1 MRIRYPFAGAFV
13 FLLILSA
20 YIGLLRHSESPS
32 VPANLQ
38 PNDKLLHVVTFFLL
52 SLIFYWIADISRR
65 RTLHLTL
72 VICTLALGVGSEIL
86 QGILPNG
93 RSFDPFDLLANVV
106 GSLGAVGLCSWYHRR
121 MLERRRKSRFG
132 SLGEGGDDDVELG
145 MSPGQREGEGL
156 EPQESGVIN
165 LEQEVDNWDENAV
178 DNWDTEDGDD
188 PRSVLT
194 GKATADKDRMVP
206 QKERGTT
213 KSDQVLLLRLTTA
226 SVLVPPGLGHVER
239 ILERTEP
246 IPFPESILLFHIS
259 QSWGR
264 SDT

>member
-20 YIGLLRHSESPS
+20 YIGLLPHSESPS

-52 SLIFYWIADISRR
+52 SLVFYWIPDTSRR

-72 VICTLALGVGSEIL
+72 VVCTLALGVGSEIL

-93 RSFDPFDLLANVV
+93 RSFDPFDLLANIV

-145 MSPGQREGEGL
+145 MSPGHREGEGL
-156 EPQESGVIN
+156 EPQENGVID
-165 LEQEVDNWDENAV
+165 LEQEVDNWDENVV

-188 PRSVLT
+188 PSTALT
-194 GKATADKDRMVP
+194 GATSGDKDH
-206 QKERGTT
+206 KGT
-213 KSDQVLLLRLTTA
+213 
-226 SVLVPPGLGHVER
+226 VE
-239 ILERTEP
+239 
-246 IPFPESILLFHIS
+246 
-259 QSWGR
+259 GGKR
-264 SDT
+264 SD

>member
-20 YIGLLRHSESPS
+20 YIGLLPHSESPS
-32 VPANLQ
+32 VPPNLQ

-52 SLIFYWIADISRR
+52 SLIFYWIPDTSRR

-72 VICTLALGVGSEIL
+72 VVCTLALGVGSEIL

-93 RSFDPFDLLANVV
+93 RSFDPFDLLANIV

-145 MSPGQREGEGL
+145 HREGEGL

-188 PRSVLT
+188 PSNALT
-194 GKATADKDRMVP
+194 GATSGDKDH
-206 QKERGTT
+206 KG
-213 KSDQVLLLRLTTA
+213 
-226 SVLVPPGLGHVER
+226 
-239 ILERTEP
+239 P
-246 IPFPESILLFHIS
+246 IE
-259 QSWGR
+259 GGKR
-264 SDT
+264 SD